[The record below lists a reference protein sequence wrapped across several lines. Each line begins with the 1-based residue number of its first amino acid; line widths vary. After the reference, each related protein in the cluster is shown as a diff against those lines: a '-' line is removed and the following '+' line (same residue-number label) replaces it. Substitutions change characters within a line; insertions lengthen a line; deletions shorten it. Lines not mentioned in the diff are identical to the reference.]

1 MALALRD
8 REAVFH
14 AVAEFDQL
22 GREAFLK
29 KYGFGKAKEYYLRL
43 DGKYY
48 DSKAIAGVAHL
59 YEPSV
64 ARALKSV
71 EFTGGEASVQ
81 RPLEKLGFTV
91 IRFPKGTLPWSSPLV
106 LVENEVTLDGRY
118 DFWADETGVR
128 YQYPNQYRNK
138 VQTGRPFVYY
148 RGVRRAGRKRGPTEY
163 FGVGTIGEIWRD
175 PEIPEDAPKRGWRW
189 YCAIED
195 YQSFAAP
202 VPAKRG
208 QEAFEPIM
216 NPLGWRTGVR
226 EISWKVYSQVLEAA
240 GLTTDAVPE
249 SVAPQKGELKEVTV
263 EDLLVARPK
272 GLSGGGGGREGTRRS
287 TQSKWIGDRAEE
299 AVYHWLKEKL
309 PADQAATLDWHA
321 QRGHTPGYDLSY
333 RDETDQLIGVEVK
346 GTTLA
351 RFPSIELTGNE
362 WRAAGDMGNRFRMA
376 LVSGVGKADSQIA
389 FLDDPSGLA
398 ERGQL
403 TALPN
408 SWRIC
413 GVTGRPVDTG

>member
-1 MALALRD
+1 
-8 REAVFH
+8 
-14 AVAEFDQL
+14 
-22 GREAFLK
+22 
-29 KYGFGKAKEYYLRL
+29 
-43 DGKYY
+43 
-48 DSKAIAGVAHL
+48 
-59 YEPSV
+59 
-64 ARALKSV
+64 
-71 EFTGGEASVQ
+71 
-81 RPLEKLGFTV
+81 
-91 IRFPKGTLPWSSPLV
+91 
-106 LVENEVTLDGRY
+106 
-118 DFWADETGVR
+118 
-128 YQYPNQYRNK
+128 
-138 VQTGRPFVYY
+138 
-148 RGVRRAGRKRGPTEY
+148 
-163 FGVGTIGEIWRD
+163 
-175 PEIPEDAPKRGWRW
+175 
-189 YCAIED
+189 
-195 YQSFAAP
+195 
-202 VPAKRG
+202 
-208 QEAFEPIM
+208 M
-216 NPLGWRTGVR
+216 NPLGWRTAVR

-362 WRAAGDMGNRFRMA
+362 WRAAGDMGSRFRMA

-389 FLDDPSGLA
+389 FLDDPSGACGARPTHCVAQFMADLWRHGSPGGHGLA
-398 ERGQL
+398 RALRLRSPSWPRSRSAETFYERECQDRAPPRL
-403 TALPN
+403 DAKRWSAWHSAPWLE
-408 SWRIC
+408 
-413 GVTGRPVDTG
+413 

>member
-1 MALALRD
+1 M
-8 REAVFH
+8 
-14 AVAEFDQL
+14 
-22 GREAFLK
+22 
-29 KYGFGKAKEYYLRL
+29 
-43 DGKYY
+43 
-48 DSKAIAGVAHL
+48 
-59 YEPSV
+59 
-64 ARALKSV
+64 
-71 EFTGGEASVQ
+71 
-81 RPLEKLGFTV
+81 
-91 IRFPKGTLPWSSPLV
+91 
-106 LVENEVTLDGRY
+106 
-118 DFWADETGVR
+118 
-128 YQYPNQYRNK
+128 
-138 VQTGRPFVYY
+138 
-148 RGVRRAGRKRGPTEY
+148 
-163 FGVGTIGEIWRD
+163 
-175 PEIPEDAPKRGWRW
+175 
-189 YCAIED
+189 
-195 YQSFAAP
+195 
-202 VPAKRG
+202 
-208 QEAFEPIM
+208 
-216 NPLGWRTGVR
+216 R
-226 EISWKVYSQVLEAA
+226 EISWKVYSQVLEAG

-413 GVTGRPVDTG
+413 GVTGRPGGHGLARALRLRSPSWPRSRSAETLYERECQDRAPPRLDAKRWSAWHSAPWLE

>member
-91 IRFPKGTLPWSSPLV
+91 IRFPKGARTWSSPLV

-128 YQYPNQYRNK
+128 YQYPNQYRK
-138 VQTGRPFVYY
+138 QGSKLVVPLCTIAGFGEPEGSGVLPSTSELGPLGKYGATLRSPRMRPSV
-148 RGVRRAGRKRGPTEY
+148 GGDGTVRLR
-163 FGVGTIGEIWRD
+163 
-175 PEIPEDAPKRGWRW
+175 
-189 YCAIED
+189 D

-208 QEAFEPIM
+208 QEAFETDHESP
-216 NPLGWRTGVR
+216 GVADCG
-226 EISWKVYSQVLEAA
+226 EGDFV
-240 GLTTDAVPE
+240 E
-249 SVAPQKGELKEVTV
+249 S
-263 EDLLVARPK
+263 
-272 GLSGGGGGREGTRRS
+272 
-287 TQSKWIGDRAEE
+287 I
-299 AVYHWLKEKL
+299 
-309 PADQAATLDWHA
+309 
-321 QRGHTPGYDLSY
+321 
-333 RDETDQLIGVEVK
+333 
-346 GTTLA
+346 
-351 RFPSIELTGNE
+351 
-362 WRAAGDMGNRFRMA
+362 
-376 LVSGVGKADSQIA
+376 
-389 FLDDPSGLA
+389 
-398 ERGQL
+398 
-403 TALPN
+403 
-408 SWRIC
+408 
-413 GVTGRPVDTG
+413 